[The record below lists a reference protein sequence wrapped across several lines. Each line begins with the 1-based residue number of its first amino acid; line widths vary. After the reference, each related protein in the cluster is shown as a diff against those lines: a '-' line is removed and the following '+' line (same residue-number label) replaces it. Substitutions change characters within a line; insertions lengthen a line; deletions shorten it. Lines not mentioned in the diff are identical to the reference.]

1 MRSYLIVANQT
12 LSGAHLLREVQTRS
26 QAEECRFHVVVP
38 ATPATGH
45 TNWTEGA
52 AHAQAQGRLDEA
64 LAQFRAAGI
73 EVTGEVGD
81 ESPTHAPSVTC
92 CCASTS
98 TRSSCRRCR
107 PASRSG

>member
-52 AHAQAQGRLDEA
+52 AHAQAQAPPRRGSGAVPRGRYRSD
-64 LAQFRAAGI
+64 RRGRRR
-73 EVTGEVGD
+73 
-81 ESPTHAPSVTC
+81 ESDA
-92 CCASTS
+92 
-98 TRSSCRRCR
+98 RRR
-107 PASRSG
+107 